1 MWDGQNADGLLRHKR
16 HLLWDFVYS
25 FHVHL
30 LSASLC
36 RQMSVCDVKGEDS
49 LETDKLY
56 HLLTVSKSL
65 HFISEPQH
73 CRH

>member
-1 MWDGQNADGLLRHKR
+1 MWDGQNADGLLRHKL
-16 HLLWDFVYS
+16 HLLWDFIYS

-56 HLLTVSKSL
+56 LLLTVSKSL